1 MSKHGVRPELAAAD
15 AAVGKGN
22 AFPTAVRD
30 VDLDQWGPSWR
41 YPILVSVTMTGPWI
55 VRSTRVPGESARRKP
70 TKGEVMTKRGIRIL
84 QFVIAVL
91 LASSTVTTDLRAETG
106 QVAVVFTK
114 GGLIVGV
121 GGGEGVL
128 VFRGKRYPFTVSGM
142 SVGFT
147 IGASTTKLVGR
158 ALNLSGPGSIEGSY
172 SAIGAGGAVAAGA
185 GGVQLQNAN
194 GVILQLSGPKVGA
207 ELSAAVGG
215 VTIRLK

>member
-1 MSKHGVRPELAAAD
+1 
-15 AAVGKGN
+15 
-22 AFPTAVRD
+22 
-30 VDLDQWGPSWR
+30 
-41 YPILVSVTMTGPWI
+41 
-55 VRSTRVPGESARRKP
+55 
-70 TKGEVMTKRGIRIL
+70 MTKRGIRIL

>member
-1 MSKHGVRPELAAAD
+1 MRKFAASVALVALLLGV
-15 AAVGKGN
+15 AAVS
-22 AFPTAVRD
+22 T
-30 VDLDQWGPSWR
+30 PS
-41 YPILVSVTMTGPWI
+41 
-55 VRSTRVPGESARRKP
+55 
-70 TKGEVMTKRGIRIL
+70 
-84 QFVIAVL
+84 
-91 LASSTVTTDLRAETG
+91 RAETG

-114 GGLIVGV
+114 GGFIIGV

-158 ALNLSGPGSIEGSY
+158 ALNLQGPASIEGSY
-172 SAIGAGGAVAAGA
+172 SAIGAGGAIAAGA

-207 ELSAAVGG
+207 EVSAAVGG
-215 VTIRLK
+215 VTVRLKQI

>member
-1 MSKHGVRPELAAAD
+1 
-15 AAVGKGN
+15 
-22 AFPTAVRD
+22 
-30 VDLDQWGPSWR
+30 
-41 YPILVSVTMTGPWI
+41 
-55 VRSTRVPGESARRKP
+55 
-70 TKGEVMTKRGIRIL
+70 MTKFAASVAL
-84 QFVIAVL
+84 VAL
-91 LASSTVTTDLRAETG
+91 LGVAGASTPSRAETG
-106 QVAVVFTK
+106 QVAVIFTK
-114 GGLIVGV
+114 GGLVVGV

-128 VFRGKRYPFTVSGM
+128 VLRGHKYPFTVSGM

-158 ALNLSGPGSIEGSY
+158 AVNLNGPASIEGAY
-172 SAIGAGGAVAAGA
+172 NAIGAGGAIAAGA